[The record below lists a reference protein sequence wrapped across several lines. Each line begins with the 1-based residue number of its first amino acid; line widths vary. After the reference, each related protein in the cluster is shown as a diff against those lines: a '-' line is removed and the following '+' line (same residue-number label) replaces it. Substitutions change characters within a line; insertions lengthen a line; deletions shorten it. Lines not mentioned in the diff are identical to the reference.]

1 MLDVLVILIATAFF
15 GLCAAYTHGLER
27 LGR

>member
-1 MLDVLVILIATAFF
+1 MLDVLFILITTAFF
-15 GLCAAYTHGLER
+15 CLCAAYTHGLER